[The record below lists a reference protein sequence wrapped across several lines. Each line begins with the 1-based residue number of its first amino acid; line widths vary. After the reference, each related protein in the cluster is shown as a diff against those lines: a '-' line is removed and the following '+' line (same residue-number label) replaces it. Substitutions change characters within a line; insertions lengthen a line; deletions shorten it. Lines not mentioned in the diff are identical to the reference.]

1 MTSQWLNARDL
12 SEIYIFT
19 ARLELSSPAIFGSG
33 EKNGF
38 TDISIL
44 RDLNT
49 DKPLLSGSSLAGV
62 IRNHLAQ
69 KENPEQK
76 EKKFTDVLFGS
87 VEEKK
92 TSSGE
97 KNKISTQ
104 SYVIFDESLAESAD
118 NVEIRDGVSIEPKS
132 RTAINGQKFDYEIV
146 SKGTVFPIR
155 IELLVPKEKTT
166 AKKVKTAFLVC
177 LKSLLNEEIQIGAKT
192 TRGFGF
198 CTFTDWKYRQFDMK
212 TQDGILSWI
221 QYGTHLDKPA
231 SKSLE
236 EFFGLWKDIVP
247 EAPKAAGGLHLK
259 ACFTLKGSLLIR
271 SDEGLLPGEDGTPDA
286 APLKRKSL
294 KNDKESKEAII
305 SGTSLA
311 GVLRHRARIIL
322 TAQKK
327 KKDDGNETGDISNID
342 NNKNDTEINEKINN
356 LFGYA
361 SDKEEKTK
369 KKSRVIVKE
378 CVIENAQNSEYVQSR
393 VAIDRFTGG
402 AAENKLFSEQAIFKA
417 PGQKV
422 CIELL
427 VKEPTDDD
435 FDLLLHLLKDLWYA
449 DLPIGSGASIGRGL
463 LQGLWAEVKYNGNVW
478 KTSSVIPDGTSEVP
492 LILNKELSNDGI

>member
-118 NVEIRDGVSIEPKS
+118 NVEIRDGVSIEPES
-132 RTAINGQKFDYEIV
+132 RTAKDGQKFDYEIV
-146 SKGTVFPIR
+146 SKGTVFPIS
-155 IELLVPKEKTT
+155 IELLVPKNETT

-271 SDEGLLPGEDGTPDA
+271 SDEGLLPGDDGTPDA

-311 GVLRHRARIIL
+311 GVLRHRARKIL
-322 TAQKK
+322 IAQGLSQ
-327 KKDDGNETGDISNID
+327 DDAD
-342 NNKNDTEINEKINN
+342 EKIGD
-356 LFGYA
+356 LFGQA
-361 SDKEEKTK
+361 GDDVKQNNDKKEQQKPK
-369 KKSRVIVKE
+369 KKSRLIVKE
-378 CVIENAQNSEYVQSR
+378 CVIENTQGSEYVQSR

>member
-1 MTSQWLNARDL
+1 MTSQWLNARGL

-33 EKNGF
+33 EKDGF

-62 IRNHLAQ
+62 IRNHLKQ
-69 KENPEQK
+69 KGGSASA
-76 EKKFTDVLFGS
+76 DILFGS
-87 VEEKK
+87 VGIDND
-92 TSSGE
+92 SE
-97 KNKISTQ
+97 KNKVSKQ
-104 SYVIFDESLAESAD
+104 SYVIFDESVAEGAD
-118 NVEIRDGVSIEPKS
+118 NVEIRDGVSIEPQS
-132 RTAINGQKFDYEIV
+132 RIADDGQKFDYEIV
-146 SKGTVFPIR
+146 SKGTVFPIS
-155 IELLVPKEKTT
+155 IELLVPKNETT

-198 CTFTDWKYRQFDMK
+198 CKFKDWKYRQFDMK

-221 QYGTHLDKPA
+221 QYGTDLDKLSPKSLQEFFEHWEEILPEA
-231 SKSLE
+231 SK
-236 EFFGLWKDIVP
+236 V
-247 EAPKAAGGLHLK
+247 AGGLHLK

-271 SDEGLLPGEDGTPDA
+271 SDEGLPPGEDGTPDA
-286 APLKRKSL
+286 APLKRKSP
-294 KNDKESKEAII
+294 ESSDDREPII

-311 GVLRHRARIIL
+311 GVLRHRARKIL
-322 TAQKK
+322 ITQ
-327 KKDDGNETGDISNID
+327 GLSE
-342 NNKNDTEINEKINN
+342 NNADEKIGN
-356 LFGYA
+356 LFGQA
-361 SDKEEKTK
+361 GDDEEQKSNKKENKKPK
-369 KKSRVIVKE
+369 KKSRLIVKE
-378 CVIENAQNSEYVQSR
+378 CVVENAQGSEYVQSR

-463 LQGLWAEVKYNGNVW
+463 LQGLWAEVKYNGDVW
-478 KTSSVIPDGTSEVP
+478 KTGPVIPDGTSEVP
-492 LILNKELSNDGI
+492 LILNKELSNDEK